1 MIDSDVRDLARHKV
15 VRMKMEER
23 DSCSQQSSEFACP
36 HCESVA
42 FEIIRTQRVQDDI
55 GVDRE
60 FLVMRCLN
68 CSQFFT
74 HELMTPEAYATTGGQ
89 V

>member
-1 MIDSDVRDLARHKV
+1 
-15 VRMKMEER
+15 MEETESR
-23 DSCSQQSSEFACP
+23 SQQSTQFACP
-36 HCESVA
+36 NCESVA
-42 FEIIRTQRVQDDI
+42 FETLRTQRIHDDI